1 MLHSLLHVPF
11 AHRCAHTHVRTH
23 THTQSLAVSLSL
35 SLPMILVKTYLMVCL
50 PADGQDCLMKQGLT
64 SQVAERKL
72 AAAAKATSDI
82 SYDIALAMQFIKDQ
96 VSSTFSSLLCC
107 FLYSALMLHFCL
119 VLCSVFF
126 VPARFLV
133 LCCSFPA
140 VFLVLCCL
148 FPALLLDLCCLF
160 PALLLVLWSVFSIP
174 TLLLV
179 LSSAPCSLFCIPVLP
194 LVLSRNFMFA
204 GDCLHPRT
212 GIHWHLSELWLA
224 GTHWWMCELW
234 LMGTH
239 WWMCELW
246 LTGSPWWMYG

>member
-1 MLHSLLHVPF
+1 MFLLHTGVL
-11 AHRCAHTHVRTH
+11 THMYAPTRTH
-23 THTQSLAVSLSL
+23 RVLPFLSL
-35 SLPMILVKTYLMVCL
+35 SLPMILVKTYLTVCL

-148 FPALLLDLCCLF
+148 FPDLFLVLCCLFPDLFLVLCCLFPALLLVLCCLFPDVFIVLCCLFPALLLVLCCLF

-212 GIHWHLSELWLA
+212 GIH
-224 GTHWWMCELW
+224 
-234 LMGTH
+234 
-239 WWMCELW
+239 
-246 LTGSPWWMYG
+246 

>member
-1 MLHSLLHVPF
+1 MLHSLLLVPF

-35 SLPMILVKTYLMVCL
+35 SLPMILVKTYLTVCL

-148 FPALLLDLCCLF
+148 FPALLLVLCCLFPALLLVLCCLF

-194 LVLSRNFMFA
+194 HVLSRNFMFA

-212 GIHWHLSELWLA
+212 GIH
-224 GTHWWMCELW
+224 
-234 LMGTH
+234 
-239 WWMCELW
+239 
-246 LTGSPWWMYG
+246 